1 MDLTKFGF
9 SVNKSSQKKEE
20 SDDKKEKKKEYEK
33 KRKRKFQETWI
44 VEYPGLVY
52 EKFISSEDE
61 REAKMFCS
69 ICHNNK
75 VTADKSCS
83 MFMGTNAFRKDTLV
97 SHWKSQKKTEGL
109 PIPIHVFL
117 YAGCIQNLK
126 LVESQSTE
134 RQHHPITFFRICSLC
149 YISPSLN

>member
-97 SHWKSQKKTEGL
+97 SHWKSQKKL
-109 PIPIHVFL
+109 KDYPFL
-117 YAGCIQNLK
+117 YMSFFMLDVFKTLSLLSLK
-126 LVESQSTE
+126 VQKDNITLSHFLESV
-134 RQHHPITFFRICSLC
+134 HCVTFL
-149 YISPSLN
+149 PH